1 MKVKEFISTH
11 RQKANLTQE
20 KLAELLNVTNTTIS
34 NYENGV
40 SLPNIHTLIYLAE
53 LFNAPLTELMDGHT
67 TSKSEIFDQLI
78 NKYEGLIPKNAR
90 LTKLIE
96 EVNQGFSP
104 NNSCMI
110 VTPLSDFPTDES
122 IVVTSCM
129 HGKPH
134 MYRIVKFPEF
144 HVFYPLSKDKKLTP
158 IAFKQ
163 VPDDLMLVISIINF
177 I

>member
-1 MKVKEFISTH
+1 MKVKEFISKH

-53 LFNAPLTELMDGHT
+53 LFDASLSELMEGHS
-67 TSKSEIFDQLI
+67 TSSQRIFDQLI
-78 NKYEGLIPKNAR
+78 NKYDSKIPKDAR
-90 LTKLIE
+90 LIKLTE

-104 NNSCMI
+104 ENSCMI
-110 VTPLSDFPTDES
+110 VAPLTNFPIDDS
-122 IVVTSCM
+122 IVITSCM
-129 HGKPH
+129 HNRPH
-134 MYRIVKFPEF
+134 LYRIVKFPEF
-144 HVFYPLSKDKKLTP
+144 HVFYPIGKDKKVTP
-158 IAFKQ
+158 IAFKN

>member
-1 MKVKEFISTH
+1 MKVKEFISSH

-53 LFNAPLTELMDGHT
+53 LFGASLTELMDGHS
-67 TSKSEIFDQLI
+67 TSSQKIFDQLI
-78 NKYEGLIPKNAR
+78 NKYDGKIPKDAR
-90 LTKLIE
+90 LIKLTE
-96 EVNQGFSP
+96 EINQGFSP
-104 NNSCMI
+104 ENSCMI
-110 VTPLSDFPTDES
+110 VTPLSEFPIDDS
-122 IVVTSCM
+122 IVITSCM

-134 MYRIVKFPEF
+134 VYRIVKFPEF

-158 IAFKQ
+158 IAFKN